1 MAFKMKF
8 SSGTPFHFHGGDPAD
23 HTSSEGGAKETK
35 FVNTPDMGNIAV
47 ERQTTIKGK
56 EVEKLAQ
63 PGTPEYDRW
72 LAAVTK
78 DPSIEDKY
86 KDKTIT
92 EERDVN
98 VNLRNTP
105 GAFKSGN
112 FYGVTL
118 ENDLGE
124 KMPMENIQGI
134 FKRAMERN
142 KENKDAR
149 AAIEA
154 DFNSYLEEAGYVRKP
169 TSSTKTDVSEW
180 KQSG

>member
-35 FVNTPDMGNIAV
+35 FVNTPEGKIAV
-47 ERQTTIKGK
+47 ERQTKIEGK
-56 EVEKLAQ
+56 EVEKLAK

-92 EERDVN
+92 EKRDVN
-98 VNLRNTP
+98 VNLRKTP
-105 GAFKSGN
+105 GAFQSGN

-142 KENKDAR
+142 KENKDTR
-149 AAIEA
+149 AAIKK

-180 KQSG
+180 KQSS

>member
-35 FVNTPDMGNIAV
+35 FVNTPEGKIAV
-47 ERQTTIKGK
+47 ERQTVVPGQK
-56 EVEKLAQ
+56 VERLAQ
-63 PGTPEYDRW
+63 PGTPEYDKW
-72 LAAVTK
+72 KAAVEK
-78 DPSIEDKY
+78 NPSIEDKY
-86 KDKTIT
+86 KDQTIT
-92 EERDVN
+92 EKRDVN
-98 VNLRNTP
+98 VNFRKTP
-105 GAFKSGN
+105 GAFQSGN

-124 KMPMENIQGI
+124 EMPMKNIQGI

-142 KENKDAR
+142 KENKNIR
-149 AAIEA
+149 AAIKK
-154 DFNSYLEEAGYVRKP
+154 DFNSYLKEAGYTRKP

-180 KQSG
+180 KQSS